1 MRVGDHLTGEVK
13 IGVDHLVGR
22 LHPTVE
28 LGLRKV
34 GKALVDP
41 CHAGRIGHNAKLALD
56 PALPTPLPPLARK
69 GRGDRLR
76 HQVQLAGIAVAR
88 LKGRVGR
95 MARQPRL
102 ALPNPIISQ
111 VDHRARV
118 VNEQGDG
125 RT

>member
-34 GKALVDP
+34 GKALVHP

-88 LKGRVGR
+88 LKGRVGH

-102 ALPNPIISQ
+102 ALADPVVGQ
-111 VDHRARV
+111 VHDRTRV
-118 VNEQGDG
+118 VNQQGDG